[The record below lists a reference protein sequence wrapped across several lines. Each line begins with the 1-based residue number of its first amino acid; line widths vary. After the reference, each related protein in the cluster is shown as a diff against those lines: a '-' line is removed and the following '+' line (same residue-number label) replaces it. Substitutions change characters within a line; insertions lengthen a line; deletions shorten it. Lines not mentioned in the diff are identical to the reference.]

1 MSTQQKVHIKLK
13 YNNQFRRFV
22 IEPEYKFN
30 DLKQKIS
37 TLLNISTTFG
47 VQYLDEESEWITIDS
62 DIELL
67 SGIELSPSLLK
78 LRITDSQ
85 TPVTQDPNPEPVSD
99 PEEKKSRNEN
109 SEHPSEQNNDNCPKW
124 KRHRKYRNENSE
136 SVQNNDCSKWKKNR
150 NSESDLNND
159 NCPKWKRYRKY
170 RNENSE
176 QVSDPEEKKSGNE
189 NSEQPSEQNDNCPK
203 WKRHRKYRNEN
214 SEQVSDQ
221 NNNDNSP
228 KWKRYKKF
236 RNERSEANG
245 ENVEMKGSRG
255 RRGRGKWAE
264 FTTNENSESD
274 SIEEKNAEEIKKEIA
289 SLKEEIQLLMEKK
302 KGQWAE
308 LAGLKEKVKNL
319 RMNNGAKEDIVKLR
333 EEIFEK
339 KKLAQGYQMQI
350 GNSKNRIWKLKSALV
365 IKAD

>member
-30 DLKQKIS
+30 DLKQKIL

-176 QVSDPEEKKSGNE
+176 QVSDPEEKKI
-189 NSEQPSEQNDNCPK
+189 
-203 WKRHRKYRNEN
+203 RK
-214 SEQVSDQ
+214 
-221 NNNDNSP
+221 
-228 KWKRYKKF
+228 
-236 RNERSEANG
+236 
-245 ENVEMKGSRG
+245 
-255 RRGRGKWAE
+255 
-264 FTTNENSESD
+264 
-274 SIEEKNAEEIKKEIA
+274 
-289 SLKEEIQLLMEKK
+289 
-302 KGQWAE
+302 
-308 LAGLKEKVKNL
+308 
-319 RMNNGAKEDIVKLR
+319 
-333 EEIFEK
+333 
-339 KKLAQGYQMQI
+339 
-350 GNSKNRIWKLKSALV
+350 
-365 IKAD
+365 